1 MAKLTKRAKA
11 LAEKTEAGKQY
22 PLDEALGLLKEL
34 SSVKFK
40 ESVDVSV
47 NLGVDARKS
56 DQAVRG
62 ATVLPNGTGKTVR
75 FAVFTQGADADAAK

>member
-11 LAEKTEAGKQY
+11 IAEKVAVGKQY

-47 NLGVDARKS
+47 NLGIDARKS
-56 DQAVRG
+56 DQAV
-62 ATVLPNGTGKTVR
+62 
-75 FAVFTQGADADAAK
+75 QHQIHD